1 MFYNDPKPSKDVT
14 GMIADWQGRSRE
26 ERYKKQNYVLEFL
39 ISFVPRVKETIT
51 DNKLTLKNKN
61 SKEMY
66 KQFKLYF
73 PCMLFWESVLKGTI
87 WGVVG
92 GRLQTEGLYVYTY
105 G

>member
-51 DNKLTLKNKN
+51 DNKLTLKKKTVRRCT
-61 SKEMY
+61 SSLSY
-66 KQFKLYF
+66 ISLACCLGSQF
-73 PCMLFWESVLKGTI
+73 
-87 WGVVG
+87 
-92 GRLQTEGLYVYTY
+92 
-105 G
+105 

>member
-51 DNKLTLKNKN
+51 DNKLTLKTKTKTVRRCT
-61 SKEMY
+61 SSLSSISLACCFGS
-66 KQFKLYF
+66 QF
-73 PCMLFWESVLKGTI
+73 
-87 WGVVG
+87 
-92 GRLQTEGLYVYTY
+92 
-105 G
+105 